1 MKDRGSRV
9 WMAVDDDAQP
19 EKKAPSGPRPTDSSS
34 GCAGGLSAVL
44 VVGSLVV
51 GGALLVGWKLLNTP
65 DYASVGPGIGF
76 FGFFICLAAAI
87 LGLVLGLLWL
97 AYFRPNVG
105 AIGKVAAVC
114 LGYVAVIAILSWAPW
129 IPPQTYF
136 APEIVGVVAAADYTP
151 DGVLHVKLEDGRT
164 LELQDRSQHDGQ
176 LSNVGKYAPLEGRI
190 GISVGDL
197 LLAGETPKPW
207 YTGGNGPY
215 TGETVDRSSWCY
227 GLDTTGI
234 NRQETVDLESGLR
247 LKKAAGYEPRTDK
260 GGYGFRGRVCL
271 NLQGEVTRIYG
282 GD

>member
-1 MKDRGSRV
+1 MRRRLVCG
-9 WMAVDDDAQP
+9 A
-19 EKKAPSGPRPTDSSS
+19 SS
-34 GCAGGLSAVL
+34 GQPGG
-44 VVGSLVV
+44 

-151 DGVLHVKLEDGRT
+151 DGVLHVKLEDRRA

-176 LSNVGKYAPLEGRI
+176 LSNVGKYAPLEG
-190 GISVGDL
+190 
-197 LLAGETPKPW
+197 E
-207 YTGGNGPY
+207 
-215 TGETVDRSSWCY
+215 
-227 GLDTTGI
+227 LDQCRRPSPG
-234 NRQETVDLESGLR
+234 RRDAEAVVH
-247 LKKAAGYEPRTDK
+247 
-260 GGYGFRGRVCL
+260 RGQRPIH
-271 NLQGEVTRIYG
+271 G
-282 GD
+282 